1 METIPMDQKRILILY
16 ADAGFGHRSAAL
28 AIKDALSEKYG
39 AFCTIDMVNALD
51 DERTPAVLR
60 DSQSD
65 YDKLI
70 RNTPELYK
78 IGYEASDSS
87 FPSSL
92 MESALVLMLYDV
104 MRDLVKRYQ
113 PDVIVSTYPLYQS
126 PLDALFTIDKA
137 SIPIIEV
144 VTDLV
149 SVHRLWF
156 NRGVDLCLVPTP
168 AVHDLAVQCGVPPE
182 KVVLNGIPISPEIS
196 REKRSKLE
204 LRKDLDLDPDRFTLL
219 VAGSKR
225 LEGVPEILTGL
236 NHSGLPI
243 QMILVAGGDQDQ
255 FEQYQKE
262 TWHIPVKTYNFI
274 DFMPTLMHASDAILC
289 KAGGLIVSESLAC
302 GLPMLLMNVLP
313 GQEAGNAEYVLQ
325 NQAGEMVKDPISLLE
340 TCAHWLMNDAELLRS
355 TAANACQIGH
365 PNAAYKAAEQ
375 IWIAVNSEGAQ
386 RSVTHL
392 FERAKLIRSLKRY
405 RKELSVWV
413 SDQSF

>member
-1 METIPMDQKRILILY
+1 M
-16 ADAGFGHRSAAL
+16 
-28 AIKDALSEKYG
+28 IK
-39 AFCTIDMVNALD
+39 
-51 DERTPAVLR
+51 
-60 DSQSD
+60 
-65 YDKLI
+65 
-70 RNTPELYK
+70 
-78 IGYEASDSS
+78 
-87 FPSSL
+87 
-92 MESALVLMLYDV
+92 
-104 MRDLVKRYQ
+104 
-113 PDVIVSTYPLYQS
+113 
-126 PLDALFTIDKA
+126 
-137 SIPIIEV
+137 
-144 VTDLV
+144 
-149 SVHRLWF
+149 
-156 NRGVDLCLVPTP
+156 
-168 AVHDLAVQCGVPPE
+168 
-182 KVVLNGIPISPEIS
+182 
-196 REKRSKLE
+196 
-204 LRKDLDLDPDRFTLL
+204 
-219 VAGSKR
+219 
-225 LEGVPEILTGL
+225 
-236 NHSGLPI
+236 
-243 QMILVAGGDQDQ
+243 DQ

-262 TWHIPVKTYNFI
+262 IWHIPVKTYNFI

-365 PNAAYKAAEQ
+365 PCAAYKAAEQ

>member
-1 METIPMDQKRILILY
+1 MR
-16 ADAGFGHRSAAL
+16 RS
-28 AIKDALSEKYG
+28 
-39 AFCTIDMVNALD
+39 
-51 DERTPAVLR
+51 
-60 DSQSD
+60 
-65 YDKLI
+65 
-70 RNTPELYK
+70 
-78 IGYEASDSS
+78 
-87 FPSSL
+87 
-92 MESALVLMLYDV
+92 
-104 MRDLVKRYQ
+104 
-113 PDVIVSTYPLYQS
+113 
-126 PLDALFTIDKA
+126 
-137 SIPIIEV
+137 
-144 VTDLV
+144 
-149 SVHRLWF
+149 
-156 NRGVDLCLVPTP
+156 
-168 AVHDLAVQCGVPPE
+168 PE
-182 KVVLNGIPISPEIS
+182 KVILNGIPISPEIS

-204 LRKDLDLDPDRFTLL
+204 LRKELDLDPDRFTLL

-243 QMILVAGGDQDQ
+243 QLILVAGGDQDQ

-340 TCAHWLMNDAELLRS
+340 TCAHWLINDGELLRS
-355 TAANACQIGH
+355 TAANACKIGH
-365 PNAAYKAAEQ
+365 PYAAYKAAEQ